1 MTSSSPTPSAPAAAP
16 SERPAAVGPDAGAA
30 ATPGS
35 SAPERPSSAAPPR
48 PSGDVGTASQASAA
62 ASGPAATPAATPVA
76 EPAAPADDWRRR
88 LARWWAEFSLQTK
101 LLAVATLVVSLLMT
115 GITFFAL
122 NGIQQDARMSDTR
135 YARDLGLLLSA
146 NVTPLVAQGN
156 DRELAAV
163 AERFWRS
170 SRSLRYIVFADADG
184 VIYLGIP
191 MGNGST
197 GGPGEEL
204 LSRRLELPVEL
215 QRRPDNPLV
224 RQHLTPDGQVTDVFV
239 PILVDDRYLGVVALG
254 INPNETLLAS
264 AALSREVTVAVF
276 ISIWVLVILGSVFN
290 ALTITR
296 PVKELLR
303 GVRAIAGGDFAAR
316 IALPVGGELGELL
329 QGFNTMASQLEA
341 YKAANI
347 EELRAEQGKQQSLI
361 ATMADGAVLLDEEG
375 RLVLANP
382 TARRLFRWEGRKLEG
397 SDLEEELPDR
407 LAMELHGP
415 LSSLVASDR
424 DSADVRVSLGEPAR
438 TLRIVLQSVR
448 DASGESLKG
457 IAMTIQDLTREVE
470 LNAAQSRFIS
480 NVSHELRTPL
490 FNIKSYVETL
500 HDLGDQLSEEETR
513 EFLGIA
519 NAETDRLTRL
529 VNDVLDLSRLESDR
543 VWQLEPLE
551 VVPAIEQTL
560 RTYRLNAEDRGV
572 ALVLEA
578 DPALPRVLGNWDL
591 LLQVFDN
598 LVGNAL
604 KFTKSGGALMLRVY
618 PWPDSCRLEPGTAP
632 GDSPTCALTSPL
644 PRLRIEIADTG
655 CGISAADQERIF
667 ERFFRVENAVHT
679 EAGTGLGL
687 SIVRGILEKHGTRV
701 KMASE
706 PGVGTTFWF
715 DLPLEQSDADEL
727 KLQAE
732 RRSYDRD
739 GMKA

>member
-1 MTSSSPTPSAPAAAP
+1 MADPGGPAAAGA
-16 SERPAAVGPDAGAA
+16 ELPDEN
-30 ATPGS
+30 
-35 SAPERPSSAAPPR
+35 SAQSLSWP
-48 PSGDVGTASQASAA
+48 ASAA
-62 ASGPAATPAATPVA
+62 AASAAANSNPAWLEA
-76 EPAAPADDWRRR
+76 

-115 GITFFAL
+115 GITFFSL
-122 NGIQQDARMSDTR
+122 NSIQQDARISDTR

-146 NVTPLVAQGN
+146 NVTPLVAQGD

-163 AERFWRS
+163 AERFWQS

-191 MGNGST
+191 MGNG
-197 GGPGEEL
+197 GEGTPPAGEQL
-204 LSRRLELPVEL
+204 LSRRLELPADL
-215 QRRPDNPLV
+215 QRRPDNPLI

-239 PILVDDRYLGVVALG
+239 PMVSGDRYLGVVALG
-254 INPNETLLAS
+254 INPNETLLVSS
-264 AALSREVTVAVF
+264 ALTREVTVAVF
-276 ISIWVLVILGSVFN
+276 VSIWVLVILGSVIN
-290 ALTITR
+290 ALTIIR

-303 GVRAIAGGDFAAR
+303 GVRSIAGGNFETR

-329 QGFNTMASQLEA
+329 QGFNTMASQLEV

-347 EELRAEQGKQQSLI
+347 EELRAEQVKQQSLI
-361 ATMADGAVLLDEEG
+361 ATMADGAMLLDAEG
-375 RLVLANP
+375 RIVLVNP
-382 TARRLFRWEGRKLEG
+382 TARRLFRWEARSLEG
-397 SDLEEELPDR
+397 NEVIGELPDR
-407 LAMELHGP
+407 LAMELAGA
-415 LSSLVASDR
+415 LQNLISSEREST
-424 DSADVRVSLGEPAR
+424 DVRCSFGEPPR

-448 DASGESLKG
+448 DASGEVLKG

-500 HDLGDQLSEEETR
+500 HDYNDQLSDEQKQ

-543 VWQLEPLE
+543 VWELEPFE
-551 VVPAIEQTL
+551 VAAAIEQTL
-560 RTYRLNAEDRGV
+560 RTYRLNAGDKGV
-572 ALVLEA
+572 DLGFEA
-578 DPALPRVLGNWDL
+578 DPQLPRVLGNWDL

-604 KFTKSGGALMLRVY
+604 KFTPPGGALRLRAY
-618 PWPDSCRLEPGTAP
+618 PWPDQCVLDPDSGP
-632 GDSPTCALTSPL
+632 GDNPNCALTSPL
-644 PRLRIEIADTG
+644 PRLRIEIADSG
-655 CGISAADQERIF
+655 CGIAAADQERIF

-687 SIVRGILEKHGTRV
+687 SIVRGILEKHGTQVR
-701 KMASE
+701 MASE
-706 PGVGTTFWF
+706 SGVGTTFWF
-715 DLPLEQSDADEL
+715 DLPLEHSDTDEL
-727 KLQAE
+727 ALQAE
-732 RRSYDRD
+732 RRGYDRALE
-739 GMKA
+739 GEVQTLSG